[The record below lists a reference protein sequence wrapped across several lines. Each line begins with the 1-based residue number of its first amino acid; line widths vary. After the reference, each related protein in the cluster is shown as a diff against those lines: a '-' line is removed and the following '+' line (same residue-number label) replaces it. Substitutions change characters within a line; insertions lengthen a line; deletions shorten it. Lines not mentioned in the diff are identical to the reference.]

1 MRLFGYPYNNDLVIY
16 KDSPDYLT
24 IVKFFNK
31 ILTDNSGRVTF
42 ETYLPE
48 ATMVMVS
55 HNLGLTKFYFFYS

>member
-31 ILTDNSGRVTF
+31 ILTDNPSGRVTF

-48 ATMVMVS
+48 AGT
-55 HNLGLTKFYFFYS
+55 TR